1 MSPSRIVMIL
11 TLLTF
16 HFLLHY
22 LVVFRYVWMDIGY
35 EFYLLH
41 LSQNASF
48 GKQDGNVM
56 SFGDGHTCRIKG
68 ICTVRVKL
76 FDGTMRE
83 LKDVRYIPRMTK
95 NLISVGALK
104 VESLRETLGEG
115 VLKISSGSLL
125 VLKGIRRNNVYYL
138 IGSAVIRLAL
148 QNS

>member
-1 MSPSRIVMIL
+1 MVSTYHICPKREL
-11 TLLTF
+11 F
-16 HFLLHY
+16 
-22 LVVFRYVWMDIGY
+22 
-35 EFYLLH
+35 
-41 LSQNASF
+41 ASF
-48 GKQDGNVM
+48 KELDCALISM
-56 SFGDGHTCRIKG
+56 GDDHICRLVCKDVVRIKMY
-68 ICTVRVKL
+68 
-76 FDGTMRE
+76 DGTMRE